1 MAVESIQ
8 VKLAQHS
15 YPVRIGAGV
24 WSDVLSTAQSQIQ
37 KNKKCVAI
45 TSPAIAQAQPDLI
58 KKISAVMPL
67 IVTEVDGEKAK
78 SADELLRLWNFL
90 AAQGIARDGIVF
102 AIGGGVIGDLA
113 GFTAATYQRGIE
125 CVQVPTTLLAMVD
138 SSVGGKTGINLTAG
152 KNLVGSFHQP
162 LAVFADTSLLA
173 TLPPREFAAGMAEV
187 IKHGL
192 IADKKLFNDLQALAP
207 LDWQSPQLPGV
218 IRRCVEIKAAVVGD
232 DEFETKK
239 EGGRALLN
247 LGHTFGHAIE
257 AVAGFGTYL
266 HGEAVAIGL
275 VMAARLSAKLGH
287 CTAEEVIAVE
297 KTIAAYHLPTRLRS
311 PLPVEDLISAM
322 KRDKKVRAGK
332 LRFILMQGIGA
343 AKSTED
349 VSEVLAAEIFRSGG
363 AV

>member
-1 MAVESIQ
+1 MTVESVQ
-8 VKLAQHS
+8 VKLGKQS
-15 YPVRIGAGV
+15 YPVRIGAGIC
-24 WSDVLSTAQSQIQ
+24 SEVLSKAEKLIQ
-37 KNKKCVAI
+37 ENKKCVAI
-45 TSPAIAQAQPDLI
+45 TSPAIAQAQSGLI
-58 KKISAVMPL
+58 KKISAIIPVA
-67 IVTEVDGEKAK
+67 ITQVDGEKAK
-78 SADELLRLWNFL
+78 SAEELLKLWNFL
-90 AAQGIARDGIVF
+90 AAHGIARDGTVF
-102 AIGGGVIGDLA
+102 AIGGGVVGDLA

-125 CVQVPTTLLAMVD
+125 CIQVPTTLLAMVD

-162 LAVFADTSLLA
+162 SAVYADTALLS

-192 IADKKLFNDLQALAP
+192 IADKKLFAELQSSAP
-207 LDWQSPQLPGV
+207 LNWQSPQLPAI
-218 IRRCVEIKAAVVGD
+218 IRRCVEIKAAVVSD

-275 VMAARLSAKLGH
+275 VMAAQLSAELNQ
-287 CTAEEVIAVE
+287 CSSADVQAVE
-297 KTIAAYHLPTRLRS
+297 KTLAAYSLPTRLRS
-311 PLPVEDLISAM
+311 PLSVEDLINAM
-322 KRDKKVRAGK
+322 KRDKKVRSGK
-332 LRFILMQGIGA
+332 LRFILMQGIGS

-349 VSEVLAAEIFRSGG
+349 VSEKLAAEIFRKGG